1 MVSIL
6 YIMYKKYGIHNYT
19 LYLCIPTLKILDS
32 SKSVCKNSSWMEG
45 IRHGHCP
52 GMTPL
57 ESFRREIA
65 RWGGIRGTGCQPED
79 G

>member
-1 MVSIL
+1 M
-6 YIMYKKYGIHNYT
+6 
-19 LYLCIPTLKILDS
+19 D
-32 SKSVCKNSSWMEG
+32 G

-65 RWGGIRGTGCQPED
+65 RWGGILGVVQGVNPKMDRCDGLNGQLSNEKNPGCSGYIGDSTAQLYMDYNKPL
-79 G
+79 